1 MNVFIKS
8 NGRVMVAYSY
18 GKPVVG
24 WSREK
29 RQLVNPYTHEP
40 ISHATMLDFTT
51 LIEKGEK

>member
-1 MNVFIKS
+1 MSVFIKS

-18 GKPVVG
+18 GKPVMG

-51 LIEKGEK
+51 LLEQSQK